1 MGWQTRQY
9 WRSYSGLG
17 EVLSSETQRPL
28 STKQIC
34 LYLTHMFPNELG
46 LPKESTRS
54 GHEGKEDLDTTFHS
68 AAALSTSKTG
78 SRAAAT
84 RSTVVSNIGKV
95 GRSLCPVSREISVHL
110 KLTPSAPRWLS
121 ESTIQ
126 RYVCFDAAVNS
137 PRHNSSTIMRS
148 TASYLF

>member
-1 MGWQTRQY
+1 M
-9 WRSYSGLG
+9 
-17 EVLSSETQRPL
+17 LSSETQRPL

-95 GRSLCPVSREISVHL
+95 GIPLPRQQRNFGAPQAHTLC
-110 KLTPSAPRWLS
+110 
-121 ESTIQ
+121 
-126 RYVCFDAAVNS
+126 S
-137 PRHNSSTIMRS
+137 PL
-148 TASYLF
+148 AK